1 MRSQLT
7 HIHVMLVRQYITLRI
22 VPTAIGAHAGLSGSF
37 TQLSF
42 DRYEPVIFIE
52 SQNSGLF
59 LEDKGSL
66 DSYAEV
72 LKRLDQDALDAE
84 QSRRLITSLLA

>member
-7 HIHVMLVRQYITLRI
+7 HIHVMLVRQYLTFRI
-22 VPTAIGAHAGLSGSF
+22 IPTAIGAHSGMSGSF

-42 DRYEPVIFIE
+42 DKFEPVVFIE
-52 SQNSGLF
+52 SENSGLF
-59 LEDKGSL
+59 LEDKRSL
-66 DSYAEV
+66 ASYADV

-84 QSRRLITSLLA
+84 QSRRLITTMLA